1 MSHSFDAEIR
11 EGRGGGAYVE
21 VPFDVKA
28 AFGSARP
35 RVRVTFDGEPYRGSI
50 VSMGGAS
57 LIGLLKEIRTKLG
70 KDVGD
75 TVHVTVEPDDAPRE
89 VAVPDDLRS
98 ALRDAGL
105 GDAFDAL
112 AYTHRREHVKAIE
125 DAKKPETRWRR
136 IEKAL
141 EMLRSR

>member
-1 MSHSFDAEIR
+1 MSHTFDAEIR
-11 EGRGGGAYVE
+11 EGRGGGAFVE

-35 RVRVTFDGEPYRGSI
+35 KVRVTFDGEPYRGSI
-50 VSMGGAS
+50 ASMGGVS
-57 LIGLLKEIRTKLG
+57 LIGVLREIRSRLG

-75 TVHVTVEPDDAPRE
+75 TVRVTVEPDDAPRE

-98 ALRDAGL
+98 ALRDGGL
-105 GDAFDAL
+105 DDAFAAL
-112 AYTHRREHVKAIE
+112 AYSQRREYVEAIE
-125 DAKKPETRWRR
+125 EAKKPETRRRR

-141 EMLRSR
+141 ERLRSS